1 MSGNRHGGKT
11 PEVES
16 PAPPARDE
24 KGRLLP
30 GNTAN
35 PGGNAGEVVRFREL
49 LKGLHPQTARVAR
62 KVLDRAENTAAL
74 DAIIADGE
82 TSPEVRL
89 EAENALNA
97 RLKLGTQM
105 AAEVWKYSV
114 PKPTQRHK
122 VSGHLQR
129 GPLDDI
135 PTEELQAFLKKGKE
149 EKGGG

>member
-11 PEVES
+11 PEVEPS
-16 PAPPARDE
+16 APPARDE

-82 TSPEVRL
+82 TSPEARL

-105 AAEVWKYSV
+105 AAEVWRYSV
-114 PKPTQRHK
+114 PKPTQKHK
-122 VSGHLQR
+122 VSGQLD
-129 GPLDDI
+129 GNPLKDVSNE
-135 PTEELQAFLKKGKE
+135 TLLAYLKQGKGEPK
-149 EKGGG
+149 